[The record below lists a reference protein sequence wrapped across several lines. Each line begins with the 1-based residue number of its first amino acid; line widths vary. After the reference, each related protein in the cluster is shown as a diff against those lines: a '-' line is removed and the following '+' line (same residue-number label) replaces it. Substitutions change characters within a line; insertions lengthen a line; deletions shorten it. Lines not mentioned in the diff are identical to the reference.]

1 MILCGQKKQYLRS
14 GLKMDE
20 KEVKKR
26 MKDFDLKKGH
36 YYLILTDMGNEKFE
50 MMAYDTTNKT
60 YKSER
65 DHSVASV
72 MHEGLV
78 GLLQTKGEDL
88 YNFGMSE
95 LSFQY
100 TTGRLFDQI
109 SEETKPKYKDNVIEV
124 DFGNDK

>member
-1 MILCGQKKQYLRS
+1 MDDKELKK
-14 GLKMDE
+14 KM
-20 KEVKKR
+20 KQ
-26 MKDFDLKKGH
+26 FDLKKGH
-36 YYLILTDMGNEKFE
+36 YYLILTDMGNDRFE

-109 SEETKPKYKDNVIEV
+109 VEETKPKYKDNVIEV
-124 DFGNDK
+124 DFGKDR

>member
-1 MILCGQKKQYLRS
+1 MDDKELKK
-14 GLKMDE
+14 KM
-20 KEVKKR
+20 KQ
-26 MKDFDLKKGH
+26 FDLKKGH
-36 YYLILTDMGNEKFE
+36 YYLILTDMGNDRFE
-50 MMAYDTTNKT
+50 MMAYDTTSNK

-65 DHSVASV
+65 DPPVASV

-95 LSFQY
+95 LSYQY

-109 SEETKPKYKDNVIEV
+109 VEETKPKYKDNVIEV
-124 DFGNDK
+124 DFGKDR